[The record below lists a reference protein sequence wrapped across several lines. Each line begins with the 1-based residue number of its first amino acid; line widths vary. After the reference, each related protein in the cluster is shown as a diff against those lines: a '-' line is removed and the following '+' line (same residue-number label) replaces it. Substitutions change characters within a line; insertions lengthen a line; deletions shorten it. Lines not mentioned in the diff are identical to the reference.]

1 MASSVKYHKT
11 YLRLHKEYETYAY
24 PLIKRALDEQ
34 TKAITNFVDETNFD
48 DLQVYVQF
56 LINQKPLYDALE
68 KIYGRVGVSA
78 ATFSYDWIRNSVPKS
93 KKDFITDFFNAEW
106 YKEMIEYFRFIG
118 YNKVTGIDDTT
129 RDKIQ
134 NLLANI
140 LGQNLSRRD
149 QAKLFEET
157 LNDSA
162 FNRARS
168 LVIAR
173 TESTTAAN
181 YGINMGAVSSDYEV
195 NKFWINTKD
204 KRTRRSHLAMTN
216 ERIAIN
222 QPFMVGGIAMMY
234 PGDFGNVVNKVP
246 AKEVVNCRC
255 VMATE
260 AIVDSD
266 GLPILKPRTPP
277 YLKQIKAK
285 TYSDYPQAATNNAK
299 RVLKWVEENGWG
311 SCGTPVGKA
320 RANQLANREPL
331 SRDTIARMASFKRHQ
346 QHADVPYSE
355 GCGGLMWDA
364 WGGSAGVNWAIAKL
378 KDIDNE
384 G

>member
-24 PLIKRALDEQ
+24 PLIKKALDEQ

-56 LINQKPLYDALE
+56 LVNQKPLYDALE
-68 KIYGRVGVSA
+68 KIYGRVGTSA

-157 LNDSA
+157 LNDPA

-181 YGINMGAVSSDYEV
+181 YGINMGAESSDYEV

-204 KRTRRSHLAMTN
+204 KRTRASHLAMTN

-222 QPFMVGGIAMMY
+222 QPFMVGGTAMMY
-234 PGDFGNVVNKVP
+234 PGDPSAP

-260 AIVDSD
+260 AIVDAD

-277 YLKQIKAK
+277 YLK
-285 TYSDYPQAATNNAK
+285 
-299 RVLKWVEENGWG
+299 G
-311 SCGTPVGKA
+311 
-320 RANQLANREPL
+320 
-331 SRDTIARMASFKRHQ
+331 
-346 QHADVPYSE
+346 
-355 GCGGLMWDA
+355 
-364 WGGSAGVNWAIAKL
+364 
-378 KDIDNE
+378 
-384 G
+384 